1 MKGGSCKIFRCIRPH
16 SYYTILKAALD
27 QKGFL
32 PNQDHTLVL
41 LGDAFD
47 RGPETIELANFL
59 PSLYGQGQL
68 VYIRGN
74 HEDLLERCILQLAR
88 GDSPYGIASSYH
100 ATNGTWDTLLTL
112 AGM

>member
-1 MKGGSCKIFRCIRPH
+1 MKYFVVSAPH

-27 QKGFL
+27 PKGFS

-59 PSLYGQGQL
+59 LSLYGQGLL

-88 GDSPYGIASSYH
+88 SDSPYGIASSY
-100 ATNGTWDTLLTL
+100 LRL
-112 AGM
+112 